1 MLFLLHVLT
10 FRWVCC
16 DACSGWFH
24 VPCLFLPE
32 EQLSLLD
39 TEKEYYCPYC
49 VQNKIKVLRNMD
61 LLPLSHLTF
70 QEFDALRSR
79 LSVKVEGLATVQ
91 SEFGGVTIP
100 REMFEEK
107 KNATTYNY
115 TKEFPPT
122 LRDLVARVRNTHQTV
137 SESILL
143 SRTECLSSSAW
154 GF

>member
-1 MLFLLHVLT
+1 M
-10 FRWVCC
+10 
-16 DACSGWFH
+16 
-24 VPCLFLPE
+24 
-32 EQLSLLD
+32 LD

-49 VQNKIKVLRNMD
+49 VQDKIKVLRNMG
-61 LLPLSHLTF
+61 LLPLLHLIF

-137 SESILL
+137 SKLA
-143 SRTECLSSSAW
+143 LSS
-154 GF
+154 